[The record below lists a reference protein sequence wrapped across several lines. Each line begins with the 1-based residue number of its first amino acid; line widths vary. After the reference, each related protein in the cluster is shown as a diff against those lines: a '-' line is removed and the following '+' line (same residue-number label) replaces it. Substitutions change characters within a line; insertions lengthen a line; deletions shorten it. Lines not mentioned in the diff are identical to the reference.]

1 MTLIRHFSLF
11 LAYAAAAVAAAYALP
26 QGAPQLLLNPG
37 LLWGA
42 VVLLIGLMLH
52 QMLVTR
58 SALRAAEADRT
69 EVVRALREQ
78 GRELLRLRDESDA
91 LREAMRDRQQ
101 ETGVSTVV
109 AEVKLLQS
117 LIERLYASRTGGA
130 ETSAQIVVGETT
142 AGSPAGAP
150 PVGATAIGE
159 MAIRTAAP
167 VRHNF
172 DERKILASVENALR
186 DNRVE
191 LWVQPVVS
199 LPQRKRRFFECYT
212 RIPTGD
218 GAMVLPE
225 QYVGIAE
232 RSGMITAIDN
242 ILLFRCIQIVR
253 RLYDRNMSAGFFCN
267 ISPRSLQDRAFF
279 KQFIALLAEHS
290 AIASSI
296 VFEFPQAAIE
306 RHDPELERDLEKLAA
321 LGFRF
326 SVDQVTDFEFD
337 AIELARRNF
346 RYVKV
351 DANRL
356 IPPPLGVAEQDPE
369 TVKRKL
375 DVAGLDMIVEKV
387 ETDAM
392 LVELLDLGIDYGQG
406 YLFGEPRLSRLD
418 F

>member
-1 MTLIRHFSLF
+1 MSLIRHVSLF
-11 LAYAAAAVAAAYALP
+11 LLYAAAAVAAAYALP
-26 QGAPQLLLNPG
+26 QSAPALLLGPG

-42 VVLLIGLMLH
+42 FVLLVGLALH
-52 QMLVTR
+52 QMLATR
-58 SALRAAEADRT
+58 AALRAAEADRADVART
-69 EVVRALREQ
+69 LRDQ
-78 GRELLRLRDESDA
+78 SRELLRLRDEADAMREA
-91 LREAMRDRQQ
+91 LRERQQ
-101 ETGVSTVV
+101 DTGVSTVV

-117 LIERLYASRTGGA
+117 LIERLYASRTG
-130 ETSAQIVVGETT
+130 ESAIE
-142 AGSPAGAP
+142 APAGEAAP
-150 PVGATAIGE
+150 AAAAQAGGVPVAAVI
-159 MAIRTAAP
+159 ARAPAP
-167 VRHNF
+167 VRRDF
-172 DERKILASVENALR
+172 DERKILASVEAALR

-212 RIPTGD
+212 RIPAGD

-225 QYVGIAE
+225 QYVGVAE

-253 RLYDRNMSAGFFCN
+253 KLYDRNMSAGFFCN
-267 ISPRSLQDRAFF
+267 ISPRSLQDREFF

-296 VFEFPQAAIE
+296 VFEFPQAAVE
-306 RHDPELERDLEKLAA
+306 RHDPDLERDLEKLAA

-326 SVDQVTDFEFD
+326 SLDQVTDFEFD

-356 IPPPLGVAEQDPE
+356 IPPPLGIAEQDPE
-369 TVKRKL
+369 MVKRKL
-375 DVAGLDMIVEKV
+375 DVAGLDLIVEKV

>member
-1 MTLIRHFSLF
+1 MSLIRHFSLI
-11 LAYAAAAVAAAYALP
+11 LLYTAAAFAAAYALP
-26 QGAPQLLLNPG
+26 QRAPELLLSPG

-42 VVLLIGLMLH
+42 VVLLVGLMLH

-58 SALRAAEADRT
+58 SALRAADAERAD
-69 EVVRALREQ
+69 VARALRDQ
-78 GRELLRLRDESDA
+78 SRELLRLRDEADVI
-91 LREAMRDRQQ
+91 RESIRDRQQ
-101 ETGVSTVV
+101 EAGVSTVV

-117 LIERLYASRTGGA
+117 LIERLYASRGGA
-130 ETSAQIVVGETT
+130 AEA
-142 AGSPAGAP
+142 PAEP
-150 PVGATAIGE
+150 PAAE
-159 MAIRTAAP
+159 MASSAP
-167 VRHNF
+167 ASAMAVSAPTLRPPAPLRRDF
-172 DERKILASVENALR
+172 DERKILASVETALR

-212 RIPTGD
+212 RIPAGD

-225 QYVGIAE
+225 QFVGVAE

-253 RLYDRNMSAGFFCN
+253 KLYDRNMSAGFFCN
-267 ISPRSLQDRAFF
+267 ISPRSLQDREFF

-306 RHDPELERDLEKLAA
+306 RHDPELERDLEKLAT

-326 SVDQVTDFEFD
+326 SVDQVADFEFD

-356 IPPPLGVAEQDPE
+356 IPPPLGIAEQDPE
-369 TVKRKL
+369 TIKRKL
-375 DVAGLDMIVEKV
+375 DVAGLDLIVEKV

>member
-1 MTLIRHFSLF
+1 MSFVRHFSLF
-11 LAYAAAAVAAAYALP
+11 LLYAAAAAAAAYALP
-26 QGAPQLLLNPG
+26 QQAPELLLRPG

-52 QMLVTR
+52 QMLATR
-58 SALRAAEADRT
+58 AGLRAAEADRA
-69 EVVRALREQ
+69 ELARALRDQ
-78 GRELLRLRDESDA
+78 SRELLRLRDEADA
-91 LREAMRDRQQ
+91 IRESIRDRQQ
-101 ETGVSTVV
+101 EPGVSTVV
-109 AEVKLLQS
+109 AEVKLLQT
-117 LIERLYASRTGGA
+117 LIERLYASRNGAAAATTPAEMPANELATAAAGGGA
-130 ETSAQIVVGETT
+130 AV
-142 AGSPAGAP
+142 GAP
-150 PVGATAIGE
+150 AL
-159 MAIRTAAP
+159 RTVP
-167 VRHNF
+167 VRRDF
-172 DERKILASVENALR
+172 DERKILASVETALR

-212 RIPTGD
+212 RIPAGD

-225 QYVGIAE
+225 QFVGVAE

-253 RLYDRNMSAGFFCN
+253 KLYDRNMSAGFFCN
-267 ISPRSLQDRAFF
+267 ISPRSLADREFF

-296 VFEFPQAAIE
+296 VFEFPQAAVE
-306 RHDPELERDLEKLAA
+306 RHDPELERDLDKLAA

-326 SVDQVTDFEFD
+326 SLDQVTDFEFD

-356 IPPPLGVAEQDPE
+356 IPPPLGTAEQDPE
-369 TVKRKL
+369 MVKRKL
-375 DVAGLDMIVEKV
+375 DVAGLDLIVEKV

>member
-1 MTLIRHFSLF
+1 MSLIRHFSLF
-11 LAYAAAAVAAAYALP
+11 LLYAAAAVAAAYALP
-26 QGAPQLLLNPG
+26 QSAPELLLSPG

-42 VVLLIGLMLH
+42 VVLLVGLMLH
-52 QMLVTR
+52 QMLATR
-58 SALRAAEADRT
+58 SALRAAEADRV
-69 EVVRALREQ
+69 EVARALRDQ
-78 GRELLRLRDESDA
+78 SRELLRLRDEADA
-91 LREAMRDRQQ
+91 IRESIRDRQQ

-117 LIERLYASRTGGA
+117 LIERLYASRGGA
-130 ETSAQIVVGETT
+130 AVEGLAD
-142 AGSPAGAP
+142 APAGDVVAS
-150 PVGATAIGE
+150 
-159 MAIRTAAP
+159 TAASAMAVSAPVLRTPSP
-167 VRHNF
+167 VRHDF
-172 DERKILASVENALR
+172 DERKILASVETALR

-212 RIPTGD
+212 RIPAGD

-225 QYVGIAE
+225 QFVGVAE

-253 RLYDRNMSAGFFCN
+253 KLYDRNMSAGFFCN
-267 ISPRSLQDRAFF
+267 ISPRSLADREFF

-296 VFEFPQAAIE
+296 VFEFPQAAVE
-306 RHDPELERDLEKLAA
+306 RHDPELERDLDKLAA

-326 SVDQVTDFEFD
+326 SLDQVTDFEFD

-356 IPPPLGVAEQDPE
+356 IPPPLGTAEQDPE
-369 TVKRKL
+369 MIKRKL
-375 DVAGLDMIVEKV
+375 DVAGLDLIVEKV

>member
-1 MTLIRHFSLF
+1 MSLIRHFSLF
-11 LAYAAAAVAAAYALP
+11 LLYAAAAVAAAYALP
-26 QGAPQLLLNPG
+26 QSAPELLLSPG

-42 VVLLIGLMLH
+42 VVLLVGLMLH
-52 QMLVTR
+52 QMLATR
-58 SALRAAEADRT
+58 SALRLAESDRA
-69 EVVRALREQ
+69 EVARALRDQ
-78 GRELLRLRDESDA
+78 SRELLRLRDEADA
-91 LREAMRDRQQ
+91 IRESLRDRQQ
-101 ETGVSTVV
+101 ENGVSTVV

-117 LIERLYASRTGGA
+117 LIERLYSARSGPAAEGLAEPPPADNAASTNA
-130 ETSAQIVVGETT
+130 SAMGVS
-142 AGSPAGAP
+142 APATR
-150 PVGATAIGE
+150 V
-159 MAIRTAAP
+159 AAP
-167 VRHNF
+167 VRRDY

-212 RIPTGD
+212 RIPAGD
-218 GAMVLPE
+218 V
-225 QYVGIAE
+225 AE

-253 RLYDRNMSAGFFCN
+253 KLYDRNMSAGFFCN
-267 ISPRSLQDRAFF
+267 ISPRSLQDREFF

-369 TVKRKL
+369 MIKRKL
-375 DVAGLDMIVEKV
+375 DVAGLDLIVEKV

-392 LVELLDLGIDYGQG
+392 LVELLDIGIDYGQG

>member
-1 MTLIRHFSLF
+1 MSLIRHLSFF
-11 LAYAAAAVAAAYALP
+11 LLYAAAAVAAAYALP
-26 QGAPQLLLNPG
+26 QSAPELLLSPG

-42 VVLLIGLMLH
+42 VVLLVGLMLH
-52 QMLVTR
+52 QMLATR
-58 SALRAAEADRT
+58 SAARLAEADRA
-69 EVVRALREQ
+69 EVARALRDQ
-78 GRELLRLRDESDA
+78 SRELLRLRDEADA
-91 LREAMRDRQQ
+91 IRESIRDRQQ
-101 ETGVSTVV
+101 ENGVSTVV
-109 AEVKLLQS
+109 AEVKLLQT
-117 LIERLYASRTGGA
+117 LIERLY
-130 ETSAQIVVGETT
+130 SARSG
-142 AGSPAGAP
+142 PAGEGLAEPPPADYAASTNASAMGVSAP
-150 PVGATAIGE
+150 AT
-159 MAIRTAAP
+159 RVAAP
-167 VRHNF
+167 VRRDY

-212 RIPTGD
+212 RIPAGD

-225 QYVGIAE
+225 QYVGLAE

-253 RLYDRNMSAGFFCN
+253 KLYDRNMSAGFFCN
-267 ISPRSLQDRAFF
+267 ISPRSLQDREFF

-369 TVKRKL
+369 MVKRKL
-375 DVAGLDMIVEKV
+375 DVAGLDLIVEKV

-392 LVELLDLGIDYGQG
+392 LVELLDIGIDYGQG

>member
-1 MTLIRHFSLF
+1 MSLIRHFSLF
-11 LAYAAAAVAAAYALP
+11 LLYAAVAAAAAYALP
-26 QGAPQLLLNPG
+26 HQAPELLLSPG

-42 VVLLIGLMLH
+42 VVLLAGLVLH
-52 QMLVTR
+52 QMLATR
-58 SALRAAEADRT
+58 AARRGAEADRA
-69 EVVRALREQ
+69 EMVRALRDQ
-78 GRELLRLRDESDA
+78 ARELLRLRDDTDAIRESI
-91 LREAMRDRQQ
+91 RDRQQ
-101 ETGVSTVV
+101 EPGVSTVV

-117 LIERLYASRTGGA
+117 LIERLYASRGGA
-130 ETSAQIVVGETT
+130 AAGASVEMRAGQTVSAT
-142 AGSPAGAP
+142 AAGGGAAGAP
-150 PVGATAIGE
+150 AMRAT
-159 MAIRTAAP
+159 AP
-167 VRHNF
+167 VRRDF
-172 DERKILASVENALR
+172 DERKILASVETALR

-212 RIPTGD
+212 RIPAGD
-218 GAMVLPE
+218 GALVLPE
-225 QYVGIAE
+225 QFVGVAE

-242 ILLFRCIQIVR
+242 ILLFRCVQIVR
-253 RLYDRNMSAGFFCN
+253 KLYDRNMSAGFFCN
-267 ISPRSLQDRAFF
+267 ISPRSLADREFF

-296 VFEFPQAAIE
+296 VFEFPQAAVE
-306 RHDPELERDLEKLAA
+306 RHDPELERDLEKLAG

-326 SVDQVTDFEFD
+326 SLDQVTDFEFD

-356 IPPPLGVAEQDPE
+356 IPPPLGTAEQDPE
-369 TVKRKL
+369 MVKRKL
-375 DVAGLDMIVEKV
+375 DVAGLDLIVEKV

>member
-1 MTLIRHFSLF
+1 MSLVRHFSFF
-11 LAYAAAAVAAAYALP
+11 LLYAAAAVAAAYALP
-26 QGAPQLLLNPG
+26 QSAPELLLSPG

-42 VVLLIGLMLH
+42 VVLLVGLMLH
-52 QMLVTR
+52 QMLATR
-58 SALRAAEADRT
+58 SALRLAEADRV
-69 EVVRALREQ
+69 EVARALRDQ
-78 GRELLRLRDESDA
+78 SRELLRLRDEADA
-91 LREAMRDRQQ
+91 IRETIRDRQQ
-101 ETGVSTVV
+101 ENGVSTVV

-117 LIERLYASRTGGA
+117 LIERLY
-130 ETSAQIVVGETT
+130 SARSG
-142 AGSPAGAP
+142 PAGEGLAEPLPADNAASTNASAMGVSAP
-150 PVGATAIGE
+150 ATR
-159 MAIRTAAP
+159 MAAP
-167 VRHNF
+167 VRRDY

-212 RIPTGD
+212 RIPAGD

-225 QYVGIAE
+225 QYVGVAE

-253 RLYDRNMSAGFFCN
+253 KLYDRNMSAGFFCN
-267 ISPRSLQDRAFF
+267 ISPRSLQDREFF

-369 TVKRKL
+369 MIKRKL
-375 DVAGLDMIVEKV
+375 DVAGLDLIVEKV

-392 LVELLDLGIDYGQG
+392 LVELLDIGIDYGQG

>member
-1 MTLIRHFSLF
+1 MSLIRHLSFF
-11 LAYAAAAVAAAYALP
+11 LLYAAAAVAAAYALP
-26 QGAPQLLLNPG
+26 QSAPELLLSPG

-42 VVLLIGLMLH
+42 VVLLVGLMLH
-52 QMLVTR
+52 QMLATR
-58 SALRAAEADRT
+58 SALRLAEADRT
-69 EVVRALREQ
+69 EVARALRDQ
-78 GRELLRLRDESDA
+78 SRELLRLRDEADA
-91 LREAMRDRQQ
+91 IRESMRDRQQ
-101 ETGVSTVV
+101 DNGVSTVV
-109 AEVKLLQS
+109 AEVKLLQT
-117 LIERLYASRTGGA
+117 LIERLYSSRGGA
-130 ETSAQIVVGETT
+130 AGEGLAEPPALDGAASTNASAMGVS
-142 AGSPAGAP
+142 APAPRAP
-150 PVGATAIGE
+150 
-159 MAIRTAAP
+159 AP
-167 VRHNF
+167 VRRDF

-212 RIPTGD
+212 RIPAGD

-225 QYVGIAE
+225 QYVGVAE

-253 RLYDRNMSAGFFCN
+253 KLYDRNMSAGFFCN
-267 ISPRSLQDRAFF
+267 ISPRSLQDREFF

-369 TVKRKL
+369 MVKRKL
-375 DVAGLDMIVEKV
+375 DVAGIDLIVEKV

-392 LVELLDLGIDYGQG
+392 LVELLDIGIDYGQG

>member
-1 MTLIRHFSLF
+1 MSLIRHFSFF
-11 LAYAAAAVAAAYALP
+11 LLYAAAAVAAAYALP
-26 QGAPQLLLNPG
+26 QSAPELLLSPG

-42 VVLLIGLMLH
+42 VVLLVGLMLH
-52 QMLVTR
+52 QMLATR
-58 SALRAAEADRT
+58 SALRLAEADRG
-69 EVVRALREQ
+69 EVARALRDQ
-78 GRELLRLRDESDA
+78 SRELLRLRDEADA
-91 LREAMRDRQQ
+91 IRESIRDRQQ
-101 ETGVSTVV
+101 DNGVSTVV

-117 LIERLYASRTGGA
+117 LIERLY
-130 ETSAQIVVGETT
+130 SARSG
-142 AGSPAGAP
+142 PAGEGLAEPLPADNAASTNASAMGVSAP
-150 PVGATAIGE
+150 ATR
-159 MAIRTAAP
+159 MAAP
-167 VRHNF
+167 VRRDY

-212 RIPTGD
+212 RIPAGD

-225 QYVGIAE
+225 QYVGVAE

-253 RLYDRNMSAGFFCN
+253 KLYDRNMSAGFFCN
-267 ISPRSLQDRAFF
+267 ISPRSLQDREFF

-369 TVKRKL
+369 MVKRKL
-375 DVAGLDMIVEKV
+375 DVAGLDLIVEKV

-392 LVELLDLGIDYGQG
+392 LVELLDIGIDYGQG

>member
-1 MTLIRHFSLF
+1 MSLIRHFSLF
-11 LAYAAAAVAAAYALP
+11 LFYAAAAVAAAYALP
-26 QGAPQLLLNPG
+26 QSAPELLLSPG

-42 VVLLIGLMLH
+42 VVLLVGLMLH

-58 SALRAAEADRT
+58 SALRAAEADRAD
-69 EVVRALREQ
+69 VARALRDQ
-78 GRELLRLRDESDA
+78 SRELLRLRDEADA
-91 LREAMRDRQQ
+91 IRESIRDRQQ
-101 ETGVSTVV
+101 EGGVSTVV

-117 LIERLYASRTGGA
+117 LIERLYASRGGA
-130 ETSAQIVVGETT
+130 APEGLADP
-142 AGSPAGAP
+142 PANDAP
-150 PVGATAIGE
+150 PSTNASA
-159 MAIRTAAP
+159 MAISAPALRMHAP
-167 VRHNF
+167 VRRDF
-172 DERKILASVENALR
+172 DERKILASVEAALR

-225 QYVGIAE
+225 QFVGVAE

-253 RLYDRNMSAGFFCN
+253 KLYDRNMSAGFFCN
-267 ISPRSLQDRAFF
+267 ISPRSLQDREFF

-356 IPPPLGVAEQDPE
+356 IPPPLGIAEQDPE
-369 TVKRKL
+369 MVKRKL
-375 DVAGLDMIVEKV
+375 DVAGLDLIVEKV

>member
-1 MTLIRHFSLF
+1 VGIADPPALD
-11 LAYAAAAVAAAYALP
+11 AAAGTNASNMGISAPVA
-26 QGAPQLLLNPG
+26 
-37 LLWGA
+37 
-42 VVLLIGLMLH
+42 
-52 QMLVTR
+52 R
-58 SALRAAEADRT
+58 
-69 EVVRALREQ
+69 
-78 GRELLRLRDESDA
+78 
-91 LREAMRDRQQ
+91 
-101 ETGVSTVV
+101 
-109 AEVKLLQS
+109 
-117 LIERLYASRTGGA
+117 
-130 ETSAQIVVGETT
+130 
-142 AGSPAGAP
+142 P
-150 PVGATAIGE
+150 P
-159 MAIRTAAP
+159 AP
-167 VRHNF
+167 VRRDF

-199 LPQRKRRFFECYT
+199 LPQRKRRFYECYT
-212 RIPTGD
+212 RIPAGD

-225 QYVGIAE
+225 QYVGVAE

-253 RLYDRNMSAGFFCN
+253 KLYDRNMSAGFFCN
-267 ISPRSLQDRAFF
+267 ISPRSLQDREFF

>member
-1 MTLIRHFSLF
+1 MSLIRHFSLI
-11 LAYAAAAVAAAYALP
+11 LLYTAAAFAAAYALP
-26 QGAPQLLLNPG
+26 QRAPELLLSPG

-42 VVLLIGLMLH
+42 VVLLVGLMLH

-58 SALRAAEADRT
+58 SALRAADAERAD
-69 EVVRALREQ
+69 VARALRDQ
-78 GRELLRLRDESDA
+78 SRELLRLRDEADA
-91 LREAMRDRQQ
+91 IRESIRDRQQ
-101 ETGVSTVV
+101 EAGVSTVV

-117 LIERLYASRTGGA
+117 LIERLYASRGA
-130 ETSAQIVVGETT
+130 AAEA
-142 AGSPAGAP
+142 PAEP
-150 PVGATAIGE
+150 PAAE
-159 MAIRTAAP
+159 MASSAP
-167 VRHNF
+167 ASAMAVSAPTLRPPAPLRRDF
-172 DERKILASVENALR
+172 DERKILASVETALR

-212 RIPTGD
+212 RIPAGD

-225 QYVGIAE
+225 QFVGVAE

-253 RLYDRNMSAGFFCN
+253 KLYDRNMSAGFFCN
-267 ISPRSLQDRAFF
+267 ISPRSLQDREFF

-306 RHDPELERDLEKLAA
+306 RHDPELERDLEKLAT

-326 SVDQVTDFEFD
+326 SVDQVADFEFD

-356 IPPPLGVAEQDPE
+356 IPPPLGIAEQDPE
-369 TVKRKL
+369 TIKRKL
-375 DVAGLDMIVEKV
+375 DVAGLDLIVEKV

>member
-1 MTLIRHFSLF
+1 MSLIRHFSFF
-11 LAYAAAAVAAAYALP
+11 LLYAAAAVAAAYALP
-26 QGAPQLLLNPG
+26 QSAPELLLSPG

-42 VVLLIGLMLH
+42 VVLLVGLMLH
-52 QMLVTR
+52 QMLATR
-58 SALRAAEADRT
+58 SALRLAEADRA
-69 EVVRALREQ
+69 EVARALRDQ
-78 GRELLRLRDESDA
+78 SRELLRLRDEADA
-91 LREAMRDRQQ
+91 IRESIRDRQQ
-101 ETGVSTVV
+101 ENGVSTVV

-117 LIERLYASRTGGA
+117 LIERLYSARGGA
-130 ETSAQIVVGETT
+130 AGEGLAEPPPADNAASTNASAMGVS
-142 AGSPAGAP
+142 APA
-150 PVGATAIGE
+150 TRI
-159 MAIRTAAP
+159 AAP
-167 VRHNF
+167 VRRDY

-212 RIPTGD
+212 RIPAGD

-225 QYVGIAE
+225 QYVGVAE

-253 RLYDRNMSAGFFCN
+253 KLYDRNMSAGFFCN
-267 ISPRSLQDRAFF
+267 ISPRSLQDREFF

-369 TVKRKL
+369 MVKRKL
-375 DVAGLDMIVEKV
+375 DVAGLDLIVEKV

-392 LVELLDLGIDYGQG
+392 LVELLDIGIDYGQG

>member
-1 MTLIRHFSLF
+1 MSLIRHFSFF
-11 LAYAAAAVAAAYALP
+11 LLYAAAAVAAAYALP
-26 QGAPQLLLNPG
+26 QSAPELLLSPG

-42 VVLLIGLMLH
+42 VVLLVGLTLH
-52 QMLVTR
+52 QMLATR
-58 SALRAAEADRT
+58 SALRLAEADRA
-69 EVVRALREQ
+69 EVARALRDQ
-78 GRELLRLRDESDA
+78 SRELLRLRDEADA
-91 LREAMRDRQQ
+91 IREAMRDRQQ
-101 ETGVSTVV
+101 DNGVSTVV

-117 LIERLYASRTGGA
+117 LIERLYSSRGG
-130 ETSAQIVVGETT
+130 
-142 AGSPAGAP
+142 PAGEGIAEPPALDTAANTNASNMGISAP
-150 PVGATAIGE
+150 AA
-159 MAIRTAAP
+159 RTPAP
-167 VRHNF
+167 VRRDF

-199 LPQRKRRFFECYT
+199 LPQRKRRFYECYT
-212 RIPTGD
+212 RIPAGD

-225 QYVGIAE
+225 QYVGVAE

-253 RLYDRNMSAGFFCN
+253 KLYDRNMSAGFFCN
-267 ISPRSLQDRAFF
+267 ISPRSLQDREFF

-346 RYVKV
+346 RYIKV

-369 TVKRKL
+369 IVKRKL
-375 DVAGLDMIVEKV
+375 DVAGLDLIVEKV

-392 LVELLDLGIDYGQG
+392 LVELLDIGIDYGQG